1 MPDARWR
8 FAHLAVLWAFAV
20 VQPLLDL
27 LGRNAEFFVAR
38 GNGAVDVVVFSL
50 ALALVPPLAL
60 LGLEALAGLA
70 SRRVAWALHLVLVG
84 ALAGAFFLQVVDGL
98 LDART
103 LVILGAAAALG
114 ILAGAAYARSDA
126 VRSLV
131 SFLAPAPAVFLV
143 LFLFLSDASKL
154 VLPQEEAN
162 ALAAGTGKP
171 LVMVVFDEFPTASL
185 IDGRGRI
192 NARRFPNLAE
202 LGRDATW
209 YANATTVSDHTDDA
223 IPVLLTGKRPDA
235 ALDPLASDH
244 PNNLFTLLAGSQT
257 LNVHERTA
265 RLCPQ
270 EYCDV
275 EIGSFPD
282 RMRALTSDLGVVA
295 ARLVLPEALANRLP
309 SVSQG
314 FSDFGGEPDDSVAA
328 DELPHVGLDPRAMAA
343 LLDGIESDPGGLHF
357 IHFLLPHVPWRYLP
371 TGQDYQRGEIWHEW
385 EEPEGLWLD
394 GSQDATD
401 RALRAHLLQAG
412 NADRLLGRIL
422 DAVREAGVWD
432 EATIAVVADHGASFE
447 PGTLRRLIEPGN
459 AGGLAPVPFLVKAPG
474 QARGRIDERP
484 VTTADV
490 FPTIADLLGVE
501 LPFAVDGRPAREV
514 EPTREAS
521 ILRGDEEEPR
531 SFDLGQ
537 VLAQRDQIADRISDL
552 FGSGWNGV
560 YRYGPSPDLI
570 GTRVSSHDV
579 LPALPEQSVALTDA
593 QNFTQVDL
601 DGQYLPALIS
611 GRPKGLANGE
621 AVAIALNGRIVATS
635 DVFDPIDGA
644 QRFAALAPPKAF
656 REGVNKVGIYRVLAS
671 PAGIALRALLE

>member
-1 MPDARWR
+1 MPDWTWR

-154 VLPQEEAN
+154 VLPQEKAN

-314 FSDFGGEPDDSVAA
+314 FSDFGGQPEDSVAA

-343 LLDGIESDPGGLHF
+343 LLNGIERDPQGVHF

-371 TGQDYQRGEIWHEW
+371 GGQSYQRGEIWEEW
-385 EEPEGLWLD
+385 SEPDGLWPQ
-394 GSQDATD
+394 GGEGATN

-412 NADRLLGRIL
+412 YADKLLGQIL
-422 DAVREAGVWD
+422 DAVRDAGIWD
-432 EATIAVVADHGASFE
+432 EATIAVVSDHGASFE
-447 PGTLRRLIEPGN
+447 PGTPRRLIESGN
-459 AGGLAPVPFLVKAPG
+459 AGGLGPVPFLVKEAE
-474 QARGRIDERP
+474 QQRGRIDERS

-501 LPFAVDGRPAREV
+501 LPFEVDGRPASEV
-514 EPTREAS
+514 EPTREAT

-531 SFDLGQ
+531 AFDLGEI
-537 VLAQRDQIADRISDL
+537 LAQRDRIAARIANL
-552 FGSGWNGV
+552 FGTGWNGV
-560 YRYGPSPDLI
+560 YRYGPSPDLV
-570 GTRVSSHDV
+570 GKQVSSFDV
-579 LPALPEQSVALTDA
+579 LPPVPEENIALTGAED
-593 QNFTQVDL
+593 FKQVDL
-601 DGQYLPALIS
+601 QGQYLPALIS
-611 GRPKGLANGE
+611 GRATGIASGEPLA
-621 AVAIALNGRIVATS
+621 VALNGRVVATA
-635 DVFDPIDGA
+635 DVFDPLDGP
-644 QRFAALAPPKAF
+644 QRVATLAPPKSF
-656 REGVNKVGIYRVLAS
+656 REGANEVGIYHVLAS
-671 PAGIALRALLE
+671 PSGIALRTLLG